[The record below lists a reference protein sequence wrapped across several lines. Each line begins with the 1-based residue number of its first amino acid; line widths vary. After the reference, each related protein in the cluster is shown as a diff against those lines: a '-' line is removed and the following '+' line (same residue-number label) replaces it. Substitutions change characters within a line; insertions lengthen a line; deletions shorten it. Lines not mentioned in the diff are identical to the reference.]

1 EVGIQP
7 DVLVLRSKDPL
18 DGSVRRKISSF
29 TNVEFEGVISA
40 YDLPTIYELPLVLNS
55 QGADAFILRKMNVE
69 SRHAELGA
77 WREVVDKIKHPARK
91 VRIGIVGKYMELHDA
106 YKSIW
111 EALCHGGVA
120 NNAGVELAKIDS
132 SRLEDANANL
142 DELFANIDGILV
154 PGGFGERG
162 IEGMILAARYARE
175 HKLPYFGICLGM
187 QVMVIEYARDVVGW
201 EDAHSTEFSKTTT
214 HPVVCLLEEQVNV
227 KNYGGTMRLGANES
241 VTKPDTKI
249 RKAYGTEKIVERHR
263 HRYEVANTTR
273 PELEAK
279 GLTIS
284 ATTPDGELVEACEWN
299 DHPWGVG
306 VQFHPEFKSRPTK
319 AHPLFKAFIAE
330 CVKQNE
336 AKAGQ

>member
-1 EVGIQP
+1 
-7 DVLVLRSKDPL
+7 
-18 DGSVRRKISSF
+18 
-29 TNVEFEGVISA
+29 
-40 YDLPTIYELPLVLNS
+40 
-55 QGADAFILRKMNVE
+55 
-69 SRHAELGA
+69 
-77 WREVVDKIKHPARK
+77 
-91 VRIGIVGKYMELHDA
+91 
-106 YKSIW
+106 
-111 EALCHGGVA
+111 
-120 NNAGVELAKIDS
+120 
-132 SRLEDANANL
+132 
-142 DELFANIDGILV
+142 
-154 PGGFGERG
+154 
-162 IEGMILAARYARE
+162 
-175 HKLPYFGICLGM
+175 
-187 QVMVIEYARDVVGW
+187 MVIEYARDVVGW